1 MTYEMDIAGLKREL
15 PLCKVTDDLYIGA
28 FVMFG
33 DVELTVHCAAELL
46 KRHFAA
52 VGLDRLIAAPA
63 QIDDDKTSDVGLV
76 FQNQNFLHIGF
87 LPSNDGAG
95 APVCINHMKSAA
107 DRVLVGLAVKYFGGV
122 HRRAFLLQKEAVI

>member
-1 MTYEMDIAGLKREL
+1 MMSSSATRMSGWRRS
-15 PLCKVTDDLYIGA
+15 
-28 FVMFG
+28 
-33 DVELTVHCAAELL
+33 LL

-95 APVCINHMKSAA
+95 
-107 DRVLVGLAVKYFGGV
+107 
-122 HRRAFLLQKEAVI
+122 LQSV